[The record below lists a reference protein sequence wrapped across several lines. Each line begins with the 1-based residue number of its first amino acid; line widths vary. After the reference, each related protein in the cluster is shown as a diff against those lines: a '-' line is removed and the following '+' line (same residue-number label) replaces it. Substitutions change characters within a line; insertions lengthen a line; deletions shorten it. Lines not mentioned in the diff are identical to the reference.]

1 MSTKEIVEQSM
12 MLARSNM
19 ASALNKTEKWLEKH
33 KAVSFTLAAATLA
46 APIALAPFGFA
57 EEEKEIAKGIAKTII
72 TIICVVFAVIAV
84 FNLVVAIGELSSA
97 GADDGPAKSK
107 ATNKIAWSIAGIFI
121 PAIIF
126 NLHLENQI
134 VKFID
139 LIK

>member
-33 KAVSFTLAAATLA
+33 KAVSFTLVA

-57 EEEKEIAKGIAKTII
+57 EGEKEIAKGIAKTII

-139 LIK
+139 LVK

>member
-1 MSTKEIVEQSM
+1 MSTKEIAVQSM
-12 MLARSNM
+12 MLARNEV
-19 ASALNKTEKWLEKH
+19 ASALNKTEKWLESH
-33 KAVSFTLAAATLA
+33 KVTSFTLAAATLV
-46 APIALAPFGFA
+46 APIVLAPFGFA
-57 EEEKEIAKGIAKTII
+57 SEESEIAKGIAKTII
-72 TIICVVFAVIAV
+72 TIICVIFAVIAI

-134 VKFID
+134 AKYINLVK
-139 LIK
+139 